1 MITIKQDSE
10 LMTNY
15 IPANPVPAGNRFVG
29 IKDAH
34 SRPACFSLSSDKK
47 LNLIIQ
53 SDDAATLVDFGELAG
68 IHGDVQAFNVQQ
80 SPNSDLSLCVATD
93 EGNGTSSFWFLDK
106 LHPRNLTGNVPKD
119 RIVKGNGLP
128 SIHHLFMSNFGTD
141 GSTSTPL
148 VFAAFQPTDRITSE
162 QQLGFVNVA
171 GSTVKLD
178 TSWSLSTN
186 PEKIIDIAF
195 GTCDLG
201 DGLFVLYEVGDK
213 TKIQFKIFQGDGDDF
228 VVEPKCPP
236 GVRSIATFM
245 DPELNESVLITGGD
259 VLSSHSSDQYLSTQ
273 NEGDIIASSMN
284 IKDLHIAQADG
295 ELRIWYTTLASS
307 VHYYTCKTSALSKGT
322 TTPLLPKGRAGRISP
337 LLAAHGS
344 GKATSYVLSVG
355 KSGNLTLLQQDPAT
369 KIWQN
374 YPFYHASAT
383 NLTEVKGYTLRIQ
396 AKSDQTSGDGKE
408 NERALI
414 PNCWLRLYSSGTIRC
429 LVNGL
434 ETELSRDGSWF
445 RTDMEGTLHVIFETS
460 DASCHKVFVDCFCA
474 GTSSP
479 RSPSDLRVLSTPPL
493 NPSAKVIAKLS
504 NIKSGDDLL
513 AARTQNGERVLG
525 QNVSKAD
532 ADKAASA
539 IAMLVGHLD
548 KVDVRDT
555 RKFAAHMSSL
565 RMAQKTN
572 LLAFQ
577 PLQLSIWDDIVDA
590 GSEAWNW
597 VKDRVE
603 DVVDWACDV
612 VDRVID
618 RVEEAVG
625 KVVQMTINLG
635 NEVYKFVLDSVTTIA
650 TGISWV
656 FEKLGAA
663 LDKLIEWVGFLF
675 QWDDILTTT
684 DSLVTIFN
692 AGLDYGQLKVGAL
705 EEKAKTWIGETKTEI
720 KDALARIRSQNQDEL
735 SQVSKS
741 DVSSKSDN
749 PMEDSVAFNW
759 VGYQIQHGG
768 VVTNATITPPAGGG
782 DTNDKVIA
790 EIWDEFKNQF
800 KVAENFVRNLSG
812 DFIDLIKSN
821 TWDDVTTVLSKFTDD
836 LIDLIMD
843 TLGNATGV
851 ILKIV
856 RLGIGTVK
864 SLGNFEIECPVI
876 TQLWKL
882 ATGGRPLTLFNF
894 CALLISIPT
903 TIIQK
908 AVTGKKPAALKGR
921 LTGDTFGQFLE
932 NGTVRGDSNLPGD
945 IRALVTPAI
954 VTTVFLSSRVTA
966 LGLIWESVSG
976 GFDSSLMKLPVT
988 TSMAK
993 LSLASPIRPRL
1004 KLAGKPGGGLPVDK
1018 TPNTPWYQN
1027 VFDVIALVFE
1037 TGGLIFSWPPSHMN
1051 ADYVQWVDVFRWSIW
1066 LADLTNDAAIVI
1078 TRAIGGVKDLERHV
1092 TKWWRAI
1099 ITMVTTTPKFLME
1112 LAIVFNDY
1120 IVRNET
1126 VPALIRHIVEA
1137 VLALAGDLGFIVAA
1151 ATDEV
1156 KGAEEFFYSG
1166 VGVFVGC
1173 SGVRAGLKLVDYA
1186 LEDHKAES

>member
-68 IHGDVQAFNVQQ
+68 IHGNVQAFDVQQ

-93 EGNGTSSFWFLDK
+93 EGDGTSSFWFLDK
-106 LHPRNLTGNVPKD
+106 LHPRNLTGSVPENK
-119 RIVKGNGLP
+119 IVKGNGFP

-141 GSTSTPL
+141 GSSTAPL

-162 QQLGFVNVA
+162 QQLGFINIA

-186 PEKIIDIAF
+186 AEKIIDIAF

-201 DGLFVLYEVGDK
+201 DGLFVLYEVAGK
-213 TKIQFKIFQGDGDDF
+213 RKIQFKIFKGDGDDF

-236 GVRSIATFM
+236 DVRSIATFM

-259 VLSSHSSDQYLSTQ
+259 VLSSYSSDQYLSTQ
-273 NEGDIIASSMN
+273 KEGDTIASSVN
-284 IKDLHIAQADG
+284 VKDLHIAQDDD

-307 VHYYTCKTSALSKGT
+307 VHYYTCKASALSEGT

-337 LLAAHGS
+337 LLAAHGH
-344 GKATSYVLSVG
+344 GNATSYVLSVG
-355 KSGNLTLLQQDPAT
+355 KTGNLTLLQQDPAS

-383 NLTEVKGYTLRIQ
+383 NMTEVKGYTLRIQ
-396 AKSDQTSGDGKE
+396 ATSDRAPSEGEE
-408 NERALI
+408 NEKALI
-414 PNCWLRLYSSGTIRC
+414 PNCWLKLYSSGIIRC

-434 ETELSRDGSWF
+434 ETELSRDGTWY
-445 RTDMEGTLHVIFETS
+445 RTDMDGTLHVIFETS

-474 GTSSP
+474 GTSTP
-479 RSPSDLRVLSTPPL
+479 RSSSDLRILNSPPL
-493 NPSAKVIAKLS
+493 DPSAKVVAKLAS
-504 NIKSGDDLL
+504 IKSGDDLL
-513 AARTQNGERVLG
+513 AARTQKGDRVLG
-525 QNVSKAD
+525 PNVSKAD

-548 KVDVRDT
+548 KVEVRDT
-555 RKFAAHMSSL
+555 RKFTVHMSSL

-577 PLQLSIWDDIVDA
+577 PIQLSIWDDILDA

-603 DVVDWACDV
+603 DVVDWTCEI
-612 VDRVID
+612 VDHVID
-618 RVEEAVG
+618 KVGDIVG

-663 LDKLIEWVGFLF
+663 LDKLIEYVGFLF

-684 DSLVTIFN
+684 DSLVALFN
-692 AGLDYGQLKVGAL
+692 SGLDYGQLKVGAL
-705 EEKAKTWIGETKTEI
+705 EKTAKSWVGATKSEI
-720 KDALARIRSQNQDEL
+720 KDALARIRSQNQNEL
-735 SQVSKS
+735 GQVSKS
-741 DVSSKSDN
+741 DVSAKEDN
-749 PMEDSVAFNW
+749 PMEGSVAFNW

-768 VVTNATITPPAGGG
+768 VVTNATITPPAGGR
-782 DTNDKVIA
+782 DTNDKILA
-790 EIWDEFKNQF
+790 EIWDEFTNEF
-800 KVAENFVRNLSG
+800 KVAEDFVQNLSG

-821 TWDDVTTVLSKFTDD
+821 TWDDVTNVLSKFTDD

-843 TLGNATGV
+843 SIGNATGV

-864 SLGNFEIECPVI
+864 SLGNFEIECPII
-876 TQLWKL
+876 TQLWQL
-882 ATGGRPLTLFNF
+882 ATKGRPLTLFNF

-903 TIIQK
+903 TILKK

-921 LTGDTFGQFLE
+921 LTSDTFGQFLE
-932 NGTVRGDSNLPGD
+932 NGTVRGDSSLPSD
-945 IRALVTPAI
+945 IRALATPAI
-954 VTTVFLSSRVTA
+954 VSTLFLSSRVTA

-976 GFDSSLMKLPVT
+976 SFSSFAMKLPVAN
-988 TSMAK
+988 MAK
-993 LSLASPIRPRL
+993 LSLASPVRSRLRLAVRPTSGLRL
-1004 KLAGKPGGGLPVDK
+1004 GAK
-1018 TPNTPWYQN
+1018 TPWYEN
-1027 VFDVIALVFE
+1027 AFDTIALLFE
-1037 TGGLIFSWPPSHMN
+1037 TWGLIFSWPPSHMN
-1051 ADYVQWVDVFRWSIW
+1051 ADYVQWADMFRWGIW
-1066 LADLTNDAAIVI
+1066 FVDLTNDAAIVI
-1078 TRAIGGVKDLERHV
+1078 TRAIGGVADLARNI
-1092 TKWWRAI
+1092 TKWWRAV
-1099 ITMVTTTPKFLME
+1099 ITMITTVPKFLME
-1112 LAIVFNDY
+1112 LALVLNDY
-1120 IVRNET
+1120 VVRNET

-1137 VLALAGDLGFIVAA
+1137 VLALAADLGFIVAA
-1151 ATDEV
+1151 GTDKV
-1156 KGAEEFFYSG
+1156 KGAEEFFCSG
-1166 VGVFVGC
+1166 LGVFLVC
-1173 SGVRAGLKLVDYA
+1173 SGGRVVLKFFDYK
-1186 LEDHKAES
+1186 LEDHKAER

>member
-53 SDDAATLVDFGELAG
+53 SDEAATLIDFGEHVG
-68 IHGDVQAFNVQQ
+68 IRGNVQAFDVQQ
-80 SPNSDLSLCVATD
+80 SSNSDLSLCVAID
-93 EGNGTSSFWFLDK
+93 EGNGTSSFWFLNEI
-106 LHPRNLTGNVPKD
+106 HPRDLTNNIPVNK
-119 RIVKGNGLP
+119 IVKGNGLP
-128 SIHHLFMSNFGTD
+128 SIHHLFMSNFGKD
-141 GSTSTPL
+141 GSSPTPL
-148 VFAAFQPTDRITSE
+148 VFAAFQPTDRITRE
-162 QQLGFVNVA
+162 EQLGFINID
-171 GSTVKLD
+171 GSTIKLD

-186 PEKIIDIAF
+186 ADKIIDIAF

-201 DGLFVLYEVGDK
+201 DGLFVLYEVAGK
-213 TKIQFKIFQGDGDDF
+213 SKIQFKIFQGPGDDF

-236 GVRSIATFM
+236 GVQSIATFM
-245 DPELNESVLITGGD
+245 DPEFNESVLITGGD
-259 VLSSHSSDQYLSTQ
+259 VLSSHSSDQYLSTRK
-273 NEGDIIASSMN
+273 EGDIISSSMN
-284 IKDLHIAQADG
+284 IKDLHIAQADS

-355 KSGNLTLLQQDPAT
+355 KTGNLTLLQQDPAS

-383 NLTEVKGYTLRIQ
+383 NMTEVKGYTLRIQ
-396 AKSDQTSGDGKE
+396 AVLDQAASEDKE
-408 NERALI
+408 NEKSLI

-434 ETELSRDGSWF
+434 EAELSRDGSWF
-445 RTDMEGTLHVIFETS
+445 RTDMDGTIHVIFETS

-474 GTSSP
+474 GNSSP
-479 RSPSDLRVLSTPPL
+479 SNPNGLRILNAPPL

-513 AARTQNGERVLG
+513 AARTQKGERVLG
-525 QNVSKAD
+525 SNVSKAD

-548 KVDVRDT
+548 KVDRRDKQ
-555 RKFAAHMSSL
+555 KFAIHTSSL

-572 LLAFQ
+572 VLAFQ
-577 PLQLSIWDDIVDA
+577 PLQLWIWDDIIDA
-590 GSEAWNW
+590 GAEAWNW

-603 DVVDWACDV
+603 DVVEWTCNV
-612 VDRVID
+612 INRVID
-618 RVEEAVG
+618 AVG
-625 KVVQMTINLG
+625 RVVEKVVEMTIKLG
-635 NEVYKFVLDSVTTIA
+635 NEVYKFVLDSVATIA

-663 LDKLIEWVGFLF
+663 LDKIIEFIGFLF

-692 AGLDYGQLKVGAL
+692 AGLDYGQLKVGVL
-705 EEKAKTWIGETKTEI
+705 EKKAKSWIGDAKSEI
-720 KDALARIRSQNQDEL
+720 KDALARIRNKNQKEL
-735 SQVSKS
+735 GQVSKS
-741 DVSSKSDN
+741 DVSAKSDN
-749 PMEDSVAFNW
+749 PMGDSVAFNW

-768 VVTNATITPPAGGG
+768 VVTNAAITPPSSGG
-782 DTNDKVIA
+782 DTNDKVLA
-790 EIWDEFKNQF
+790 EIWDEFKNEF
-800 KVAENFVRNLSG
+800 KVAENFVENLSG
-812 DFIDLIKSN
+812 DFLDLIKSN
-821 TWDDVTTVLSKFTDD
+821 TWDDVTNVLSKFTDD
-836 LIDLIMD
+836 LIDLVMD

-856 RLGIGTVK
+856 RLGIRTVK
-864 SLGNFEIECPVI
+864 SLGDFEIECPII
-876 TQLWKL
+876 TQLWKFV
-882 ATGGRPLTLFNF
+882 TKGRPLTLFNF

-903 TIIQK
+903 TILMK

-921 LTGDTFGQFLE
+921 LTGNTFGQFLE
-932 NGTVRGDSNLPGD
+932 NGVVSGDSSLPGD
-945 IRALVTPAI
+945 IRAFTPPAI
-954 VTTVFLSSRVTA
+954 LSTVFLSSRVTA
-966 LGLIWESVSG
+966 LALIWDSVTG
-976 GFDSSLMKLPVT
+976 GFHSSSMKLPV

-993 LSLASPIRPRL
+993 LSLASPISPTP
-1004 KLAGKPGGGLPVDK
+1004 KLTVMPKGGLHLSAR
-1018 TPNTPWYQN
+1018 TPWYEN
-1027 VFDVIALVFE
+1027 VFDTFSLLFE

-1051 ADYVQWVDVFRWSIW
+1051 GEHMQWADVFRWLIW
-1066 LADLTNDAAIVI
+1066 GTDLVNDAAIVI
-1078 TRAIGGVKDLERHV
+1078 TRGIGAITNLPRNI
-1092 TKWWRAI
+1092 TKWWRGI
-1099 ITMVTTTPKFLME
+1099 ITMFTTIPKFLME
-1112 LAIVFNDY
+1112 LAVVINDY
-1120 IVRNET
+1120 VVRGET

-1137 VLALAGDLGFIVAA
+1137 ILALAADLGFIFAA
-1151 ATDEV
+1151 GTDHV

-1173 SGVRAGLKLVDYA
+1173 SSLRVGFKVTDYV
-1186 LEDHKAES
+1186 LEDHKAGH